1 MRTLSLISL
10 VCATLFTGSAV
21 GIADDDHGSAF
32 WPSAFEVGSPLPPAT
47 LQVGSEVIRL
57 DTLGTAAPVILVRYL
72 GFGCTHCVQQLTYLN
87 DHATALRRLGIR
99 VVAFSEDDERTSERM
114 IERLH
119 YDRSVITVAS
129 DPENQTALRALR
141 AIRTTAEDVTD
152 LHVAMVVYRGTVRF
166 SRYSEQPYLDVEQL
180 VAAAASQASPTE
192 PAAGFA
198 PRASILDRYLDGTPN
213 VVTIAGPADGIVAP
227 LDLDFNRSPLHPEDL
242 WVVTTDSRG
251 HAIAIVHHA
260 TSDDRTVRLKKDSRA
275 SHFMWRTQA
284 IAMGSNGTFATMQ
297 SGQNGNMDPFY
308 QFMGPTLWSSDT
320 AVFASRYQTDNRVL
334 ASHLD
339 MLHQSPMGLGIA
351 HDHDN
356 VYWVSDGYYNT
367 IHRYDFADPHEV
379 GGTDHR
385 DGRIRRYTDASITLG
400 ERGRPGHLALDDAKQ
415 WLYIVDPGGNRVLRM
430 DVTTGARQRN
440 LVPPDES
447 GENLAEFTE
456 WSGAT
461 VEVLIADGIGEP
473 VGIEVHGNRLL
484 VGDRLSGIIHVYD
497 ITADGIERLG
507 QIATQAQELLGICVG
522 PDQRIWFVDRGA
534 GTVNRLDTEVEHTLR
549 ATIDADV
556 VDLADTILFM
566 ASNPGTL
573 PWTFTPQVI
582 MAATT
587 ADGTGLPDTV
597 ATLEAM
603 TIEPGSVLEIAVPV
617 TLADTLM
624 AWTLT
629 VVDADGTSTGG
640 VRAATTLVH
649 RGVRKVIADDAL
661 METFR
666 ITEAVAQ
673 TDREQY
679 VSLRSDVFVRVADRL
694 ANLQIVLWNGGSAGE
709 ISVTD
714 DAVLRSLIDR
724 EIEVFLIADDP
735 LLLRA
740 DLPGTVEFFRSLGAS
755 VRGADLTPATS
766 GQRIFTGVAG
776 DPVSGGLA
784 LVDCQLPR
792 LDHHRGGDYI
802 PNVLFR
808 TTTNGEAI
816 LARQNTENYGAVRYE
831 REYRRSVLLGIN
843 AARFLDGSQR
853 TQLLDQGLAW
863 LEGAAVREPV
873 DTTVSVSEEPLATS
887 EFAMRLLG
895 TSGTAA
901 TVELVGTA
909 ADVHVAVYTVGG
921 QQIADLYHG
930 PLHGLMTIPVELKG
944 AASGT
949 LFIIART
956 ATSITHR
963 TLVRH

>member
-1 MRTLSLISL
+1 MRILALITL
-10 VCATLFTGSAV
+10 VCTTLFTGPAV
-21 GIADDDHGSAF
+21 GLSADDHGSAF

-47 LQVGSEVIRL
+47 LQVGSDMIRM
-57 DTLGTAAPVILVRYL
+57 DTLGTNAPVILVRYL

-87 DHATALRRLGIR
+87 DHAAALRELGIR
-99 VVAFSEDDERTSERM
+99 VVAFSEDDQWTSERM
-114 IERLH
+114 IGRMH
-119 YDRSVITVAS
+119 YDRSVLTIAN
-129 DPENQTALRALR
+129 DPENRAALQGLK
-141 AIRTTAEDVTD
+141 AIRQTGDEVTD
-152 LHVAMVVYRGTVRF
+152 LHVAMVVSEGTVRF
-166 SRYSEQPYLDVEQL
+166 SRYTEQPYLDVEQL
-180 VAAAASQASPTE
+180 VSAAVHAARPPAS
-192 PAAGFA
+192 AAGFA
-198 PRASILDRYLDGTPN
+198 ESANALDRYLSGTPT
-213 VVTIAGPADGIVAP
+213 VVAVAGPADGIVAP
-227 LDLDFNRSPLHPEDL
+227 LDLDFNQSPLHPDDL

-320 AVFASRYQTDNRVL
+320 AVFASRYQADNRVL

-385 DGRIRRYTDASITLG
+385 DGRIRRYTDASVTLG

-461 VEVLIADGIGEP
+461 VEELISSGIGEP
-473 VGIEVHGNRLL
+473 VGIEVYADRLL
-484 VGDRLSGIIHVYD
+484 VGDRLSGTIHVFA
-497 ITADGIERLG
+497 ITPNGVERLG

-534 GTVNRLDTEVEHTLR
+534 GTVNRLDTELERTLQ
-549 ATIDADV
+549 ATVDV
-556 VDLADTILFM
+556 NVVSASDTVSFLAG
-566 ASNPGTL
+566 NPGTT
-573 PWTFTPQVI
+573 PWSFTGLVI
-582 MAATT
+582 LTPVS
-587 ADGTGLPDTV
+587 ADGSGRPDTV
-597 ATLEAM
+597 ATLDPQ
-603 TIEPGSVLEIAVPV
+603 TIPAGETVEIAVEISIPDTLSAWTV
-617 TLADTLM
+617 TLIDDNG
-624 AWTLT
+624 T
-629 VVDADGTSTGG
+629 VTGG
-640 VRAATTLVH
+640 ARAATTMVYE
-649 RGVRKVIADDAL
+649 GIRKVIADDAL

-673 TDREQY
+673 TDRTEY
-679 VSLRSDVFVRVADRL
+679 VSLRSDIFTRAADRL
-694 ANLQIVLWNGGSAGE
+694 PELQVVLWNGGSAGE

-714 DAVLRSLIDR
+714 DAVLRSLIERDV
-724 EIEVFLIADDP
+724 EVFLIADDP

-740 DLPGTVEFFRSLGAS
+740 DLPGTVEFFRSFGAS

-808 TTTNGEAI
+808 TTTDGVAI
-816 LARQNTENYGAVRYE
+816 LARQNTDNIGAVRYE
-831 REYRRSVLLGIN
+831 RDYRRSVLLGIN
-843 AARFLDGSQR
+843 AARFLDGLQR
-853 TQLLDQGLAW
+853 TQILDQGLAW

-873 DTTVSVSEEPLATS
+873 DTTVSVREEPSATP
-887 EFAMRLLG
+887 EIAMRLLG
-895 TSGTAA
+895 TGGTAT

-930 PLHGLMTIPVELKG
+930 PLHGLMTLPVELKG